1 MRLPD
6 HLNFRDELG
15 RQTRY
20 ALYRTAGTAWP
31 SPELRASLLAC
42 ASRGLSRPER
52 ARKKKTIGWGGCAY
66 PIPIPIPIA
75 IRLLQASW
83 TPYRLHVG

>member
-15 RQTRY
+15 RQIRY
-20 ALYRTAGTAWP
+20 ALYRSAGTAWP

-42 ASRGLSRPER
+42 APRGLSRPER
-52 ARKKKTIGWGGCAY
+52 TQKKKTIGWGGGGY
-66 PIPIPIPIA
+66 PIPIPIA